1 MLGTFI
7 GMLILQCFNTGLVML
22 NVQVFWQNVAQG
34 SLLVVALAFDF
45 YRKRMRSKKLLEES
59 MKVTAQP

>member
-22 NVQVFWQNVAQG
+22 SVQVFWQNVAQG
-34 SLLVVALAFDF
+34 SLLIVALAFDY
-45 YRKRMRSKKLLEES
+45 YRKTSATKKELAESKKI
-59 MKVTAQP
+59 